1 MFRDSVCDISIYL
14 KSLAVILCMALLG
27 ACSSIPVEQREAR
40 RAEIDRDADETVA
53 LLKEKEPE
61 FAEALER
68 SAGYFT
74 SRVSSTT
81 VAIVGGAQGIGVL
94 VDNDTGDRTYMNIRR
109 ADLGVGLGVRT
120 FRVLLLAEDAA
131 ALESMSDKRYFS
143 AVATEATAGKK
154 GGTGG
159 YIAGGLRAFVIS
171 DSGASLAA
179 TARIVK
185 MSVNE
190 DLTDTGVSEV
200 SIPNIGFD
208 IEDGREPAERR
219 TWDHKLPFMAQK
231 VIDMG
236 YDLPLPYGVKLLY
249 SDIGQ
254 DQILDNLRV
263 GFSGGEK
270 EPFEWVAFENARS
283 ESKTWQLIGD
293 LWLFP
298 FLNLFAFVGDLEG
311 DAPMNVILEGNGMLE
326 QMGIDCS
333 RPGNVVVCRLLQ
345 DQLIDLPIDADFSG
359 TNYGVGFNLAGG
371 WKGFF
376 FTLPVSFSWIDMDTT
391 DVEGG
396 AVISASPRVGKLVPL
411 GSAGNLGLYVG
422 ASYLNSD
429 LTATGSLAVPET
441 DVTIDYTVDQSN
453 KDKWAG
459 IVGANWDINS
469 RWSLMVEYNGFFG
482 SRESVF
488 ASVGWRF

>member
-1 MFRDSVCDISIYL
+1 MQWEQTMFRDSVCDISIYL

-94 VDNDTGDRTYMNIRR
+94 VDNESGDRTYLNLKR
-109 ADLGVGLGVRT
+109 ADLGVGLGVRRY
-120 FRVLLLAEDAA
+120 RVLLLAEDAA
-131 ALESMSDKRYFS
+131 ALESMRDQRYFS
-143 AVATEATAGKK
+143 ALATEAAAGKK

-293 LWLFP
+293 P
-298 FLNLFAFVGDLEG
+298 
-311 DAPMNVILEGNGMLE
+311 
-326 QMGIDCS
+326 
-333 RPGNVVVCRLLQ
+333 
-345 DQLIDLPIDADFSG
+345 
-359 TNYGVGFNLAGG
+359 
-371 WKGFF
+371 WK
-376 FTLPVSFSWIDMDTT
+376 
-391 DVEGG
+391 
-396 AVISASPRVGKLVPL
+396 
-411 GSAGNLGLYVG
+411 
-422 ASYLNSD
+422 
-429 LTATGSLAVPET
+429 ET
-441 DVTIDYTVDQSN
+441 H
-453 KDKWAG
+453 
-459 IVGANWDINS
+459 
-469 RWSLMVEYNGFFG
+469 R
-482 SRESVF
+482 
-488 ASVGWRF
+488 

>member
-1 MFRDSVCDISIYL
+1 MQWEQTMFRDSVCDISIYL

-53 LLKEKEPE
+53 LLRERDPE
-61 FAEALER
+61 FAGALER

-185 MSVNE
+185 TNRPNGAPGTTNCHSWPRKSSTWATTFRC
-190 DLTDTGVSEV
+190 LTASSCCIPISDRTRSWTTCAWVSAAAKK
-200 SIPNIGFD
+200 SLSNG
-208 IEDGREPAERR
+208 
-219 TWDHKLPFMAQK
+219 LP
-231 VIDMG
+231 
-236 YDLPLPYGVKLLY
+236 
-249 SDIGQ
+249 
-254 DQILDNLRV
+254 
-263 GFSGGEK
+263 
-270 EPFEWVAFENARS
+270 
-283 ESKTWQLIGD
+283 SKT
-293 LWLFP
+293 P
-298 FLNLFAFVGDLEG
+298 VPRAK
-311 DAPMNVILEGNGMLE
+311 
-326 QMGIDCS
+326 
-333 RPGNVVVCRLLQ
+333 PGN
-345 DQLIDLPIDADFSG
+345 
-359 TNYGVGFNLAGG
+359 
-371 WKGFF
+371 
-376 FTLPVSFSWIDMDTT
+376 
-391 DVEGG
+391 
-396 AVISASPRVGKLVPL
+396 
-411 GSAGNLGLYVG
+411 
-422 ASYLNSD
+422 
-429 LTATGSLAVPET
+429 
-441 DVTIDYTVDQSN
+441 
-453 KDKWAG
+453 
-459 IVGANWDINS
+459 
-469 RWSLMVEYNGFFG
+469 
-482 SRESVF
+482 
-488 ASVGWRF
+488 